1 MVARN
6 PNTILNGLAYK
17 GSLTEA
23 IMKAELWIS
32 KNVEFMTVF
41 KLERMA
47 RSLARSRK

>member
-1 MVARN
+1 MVAQKKE
-6 PNTILNGLAYK
+6 TVLKGLAYE

-32 KNVEFMTVF
+32 KNVEFMTIF

-47 RSLARSRK
+47 RSTARSKK